1 MSPRRLCLTQWHLT
15 THFHR
20 ARATRWPES
29 CLPEGQQDLAQLM
42 ALARLTALAQLMGP
56 TPDWGSRSCILQIF
70 LQTKNRGRL
79 PQ

>member
-1 MSPRRLCLTQWHLT
+1 
-15 THFHR
+15 
-20 ARATRWPES
+20 
-29 CLPEGQQDLAQLM
+29 M